1 MIPPCSSVSSFPATP
16 PPREPPSPSTRRL
29 PGPGARRAGA
39 RQQMPRGKLPSAG
52 VGAVVVVA
60 AEEAPLVAYSCAASL
75 PLLGQQHRRWCRGA
89 SSFLHL
95 LLLLLLLLL
104 LRPALRDFEHE
115 ARQRRRPRP
124 RLPRRGSLA
133 EARGCCRRRRE
144 GARESSSRGSEC
156 VSPSL
161 SPATEKR
168 EGEPPQK
175 KNQKLSGKK
184 KDVSTS
190 RDRPP
195 TLFALSKKVGWGNFF
210 RHAFSFSSLNVA
222 SISQFRFP
230 LARSHR

>member
-39 RQQMPRGKLPSAG
+39 RQQMPRGRLPSAG

-75 PLLGQQHRRWCRGA
+75 PLLGQRHRRWCRGA
-89 SSFLHL
+89 SSFLH

-133 EARGCCRRRRE
+133 EARVCCRRRRE

-175 KNQKLSGKK
+175 KTKSCREKK
-184 KDVSTS
+184 KTS
-190 RDRPP
+190 RRLATVPP
-195 TLFALSKKVGWGNFF
+195 LFSLSQKK
-210 RHAFSFSSLNVA
+210 
-222 SISQFRFP
+222 
-230 LARSHR
+230 

>member
-168 EGEPPQK
+168 EGEPPKKKTKSCREKKKTSRRLATVPPLFSLSQK
-175 KNQKLSGKK
+175 K
-184 KDVSTS
+184 
-190 RDRPP
+190 
-195 TLFALSKKVGWGNFF
+195 
-210 RHAFSFSSLNVA
+210 
-222 SISQFRFP
+222 
-230 LARSHR
+230 